1 MYDDQVFVIVG
12 KNHTPELI
20 VWDLTND
27 WTQVRCM
34 ASFPRIEDQLLHVL
48 HLLIQGIYALLPF
61 LCILEIGKEA
71 VI

>member
-1 MYDDQVFVIVG
+1 
-12 KNHTPELI
+12 
-20 VWDLTND
+20 
-27 WTQVRCM
+27 M

-61 LCILEIGKEA
+61 LCMLEIGKEA